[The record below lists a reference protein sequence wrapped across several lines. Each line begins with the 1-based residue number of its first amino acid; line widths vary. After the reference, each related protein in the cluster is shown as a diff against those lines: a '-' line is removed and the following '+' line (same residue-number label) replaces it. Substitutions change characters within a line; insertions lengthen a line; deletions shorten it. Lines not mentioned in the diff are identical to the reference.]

1 MARVEATRHTAFQ
14 MADMNK
20 VKNLGKQA
28 EATLEGAARAATHQA
43 APQLEALAR
52 FGYASKGVVYGT
64 IGLLALSLALGRR
77 GAATDAQGALLHL
90 QDLPGGGLLLWLL
103 VLGLIGYAL
112 WQLIRAA
119 LDPEQQGADGKGL
132 AKRLGYLVSGLGN
145 LGVALFAAKLAM
157 QGSAA
162 RNANSEQDTVRQILA
177 WPGGQ
182 LLLGLVSLA
191 LLGVAGN
198 SIYSAYGA
206 KFMKRMAF
214 TDVGARFSEQ
224 LKKIGQVGLSARGVV
239 MGIIGASLL
248 VAAFRDRAGSVL
260 GSSEVLTWLGYQPAG
275 KLLLGVVALGTVCYG
290 LWCFVQARYRRIR
303 VEG

>member
-1 MARVEATRHTAFQ
+1 
-14 MADMNK
+14 MADLNDLKQTSEK
-20 VKNLGKQA
+20 VAQQVSHLGQQA
-28 EATLEGAARAATHQA
+28 GSTLGGAARSATHRA

-64 IGLLALSLALGRR
+64 IGLLALSLALGRG
-77 GAATDAQGALLHL
+77 GAATDAQGALLRL

-103 VLGLIGYAL
+103 VLGLVGYAL

-119 LDPEQQGADGKGL
+119 LDPEQQGTKAKGL
-132 AKRLGYLVSGLGN
+132 AKRAGYAISGVAN
-145 LGVALFAAKLAM
+145 LGVALFAARLAS

-162 RNANSEQDTVRQILA
+162 RDQNSEQDAVRQVLS

-182 LLLGLVSLA
+182 LLLGLLGLT

-214 TDVGARFSEQ
+214 TDLGAKISDKLR
-224 LKKIGQVGLSARGVV
+224 LIGQVGLTARGVV
-239 MGIIGASLL
+239 MGIIGVSLL
-248 VAAFRDRAGSVL
+248 VAAFRSRSASVL

-275 KLLLGVVALGTVCYG
+275 KVLLALVALGTLCYG
-290 LWCFVQARYRRIR
+290 VWCFVQARYRRIQ
-303 VEG
+303 VGG